1 MKLLRQKC
9 WGILVTTIVVAIFL
23 SATAL
28 ASPESFIESLEPY
41 LQIVREAG
49 LDPATFLA
57 QSALETGWGRSE
69 AVKYHNY
76 WGIKC
81 RAVPCFSKQT
91 WEIYDGQYW
100 QGKLLFQAYPDL
112 AAGVQAYCD
121 KINFQPEYQGVDRSS
136 RDRFIDSLARVW
148 ATDLDYAWKLKSIIR
163 VWGLERYDK
172 EMN

>member
-1 MKLLRQKC
+1 MRKL
-9 WGILVTTIVVAIFL
+9 AIFL
-23 SATAL
+23 LLLFLLPAMAL
-28 ASPESFIESLEPY
+28 ASPESFIESMEPY
-41 LQIVREAG
+41 LSIVQQAG
-49 LDPATFLA
+49 LYPSVFIA
-57 QSALETGWGRSE
+57 QSALETGWGKSE
-69 AVKYHNY
+69 AVQYHNY

-81 RAVPCFSKQT
+81 RAAPCFSKQT

-136 RDRFIDSLARVW
+136 RDRFINSLARVW